1 MGNSF
6 SDYYQAGLGLA
17 SSPTTGAFDALK
29 LQDMKENMGLKG
41 AQTQEIMQKMTMD
54 ARTPDIM
61 KGVDFSKPES
71 LTSAANQFAQ
81 VGNLPAATQMAGL
94 ADKTGKEVVNDKL
107 KRYHES
113 FEVLAKTGD
122 NENLQKLL
130 EWAKNDKDIG
140 KTFENMPD
148 IKITGKNEY
157 KGDGVLDA
165 PHLQAMAAQAKDP
178 DIKTSIL
185 AANPGE
191 KYQWEKKNGE
201 IVSFKATEKPETSA
215 QVDQQYQALKTKE
228 NLKQPLTKEERAWMS
243 AYEKQKTLGP
253 SAYGGARMEIMM
265 QTPIPVYDAKL
276 GIQRYATKR
285 ETDQEPMR
293 FTTPAEGDKIK
304 AKTAIFEEIEQ
315 SSNYLKDV
323 SKNIKYNTG
332 NLAKFAYV
340 LKTNDNGGAITNFLQ
355 SEAGKT
361 LNADELNY
369 VNGIKNLR
377 ESAYALRQAGGSS
390 AQSSDM
396 LRTAIDGMVP
406 SGKTFSKA
414 DFDSQ
419 MKLFDM
425 QAAKL
430 KEGVAKFGVKQEEK
444 KADADS
450 SGKTTYSTGGKKY
463 SIPKDKEKEFLKDH
477 PDAKRVQ

>member
-41 AQTQEIMQKMTMD
+41 AQTQEIMQKMATE

-94 ADKTGKEVVNDKL
+94 ADKTGKEVVANKL
-107 KRYHES
+107 KTYHDS
-113 FEVLAKTGD
+113 FEALTKNGD
-122 NENLQKLL
+122 NENLQKLV

-148 IKITGKNEY
+148 IKITGKGKYE
-157 KGDGVLDA
+157 GDGSLDA
-165 PHLQAMAAQAKDP
+165 PHLKAMADQAKDP
-178 DIKTSIL
+178 DIKAAIL
-185 AANPGE
+185 AATPGE
-191 KYQWEKKNGE
+191 KYKWKKENGDITE
-201 IVSFKATEKPETSA
+201 FKATEKPETSA
-215 QVDQQYQALKTKE
+215 QVDQNFQALRTKE
-228 NLKQPLTKEERAWMS
+228 LLGQPLSKEEKAQMT
-243 AYEKQKTLGP
+243 AYKEQKTLGP

-265 QTPIPVYDAKL
+265 QTPMPVYDAKL
-276 GIQRYATKR
+276 GVQRYATKR

-304 AKTAIFEEIEQ
+304 AKTAIFGEIEQ
-315 SSNYLKDV
+315 SSDYLKDV
-323 SKNIKYNTG
+323 AKNIKYNTG
-332 NLAKFAYV
+332 SLAKFAYV
-340 LKTNDNGGAITNFLQ
+340 LKTNDNGGAISNFLQ
-355 SEAGKT
+355 SKAGQT
-361 LNADELNY
+361 LTADELNY

-430 KEGVAKFGVKQEEK
+430 KEGVSRFGVKQEEK
-444 KADADS
+444 KTDEKIS
-450 SGKTTYSTGGKKY
+450 YSVSGKKY

-477 PDAKRVQ
+477 PDAKKVQ